1 MLLNFLNLDINLIAA
16 ANIAAATE
24 DGSNLASTFASDFW
38 SNIFQMGLFGRVVT
52 AALPIA
58 GAGVIYKGYNL
69 FQDISKNVL
78 DLRKLIG
85 SILSIVIVLVML
97 NKSGQYSMYAVI
109 GLRNFTGGLSDLID
123 GQKSVII

>member
-24 DGSNLASTFASDFW
+24 DGSNLASTFA
-38 SNIFQMGLFGRVVT
+38 NIFQMGLFGRVVT